1 MKNLTKQTK
10 SVKQKEIKR
19 DWHLIDVNGLI
30 VGRIAPKIAKLLQG
44 KNKINYVSYL
54 DLGDYV
60 VVVNAE
66 KILISG
72 RKKETKVYLKYSG
85 YPGGLKKINYK
96 DLLTN
101 NPGEIIRHAVSGM
114 LPKNKFRDE
123 RLKRLFIYKDQNHPY
138 KDKIKKLIEK
148 N

>member
-10 SVKQKEIKR
+10 PVKLKEINR
-19 DWHLIDVNGLI
+19 AWHLIDIAGKVL
-30 VGRIAPKIAKLLQG
+30 GRVTPDIARLLQG
-44 KNKINYVSYL
+44 KNKTNYVSYL

-66 KILISG
+66 KMLISG
-72 RKKETKVYLKYSG
+72 KKSETKTYTRYSG

-96 DLLTN
+96 DLLKK
-101 NPGEIIRHAVSGM
+101 NPGMIIKHAVSGM

-123 RLKRLFIYKDQNHPY
+123 RLKRLFVFKDENHPY
-138 KDKIKKLIEK
+138 KDKLGESS
-148 N
+148 